1 MTVWEIKEPLG
12 KSPVAPKPRKR
23 EVVPV
28 TPISAVRAVDRLF
41 LRRDWSRNHANGH
54 ERPASNSEA
63 ASIREIRLLVQR
75 LNDNLSACGMM
86 IHMVIAKRGDD
97 WGLDI
102 YDCADG
108 VECRIIHN
116 MAIDFD
122 ALNGLLA
129 SLQREVGIM
138 MDRVL

>member
-12 KSPVAPKPRKR
+12 QTPAQPKPRKR

-28 TPISAVRAVDRLF
+28 TPVSTVRAVDRLF
-41 LRRDWSRNHANGH
+41 LRRDWNRNHAKGH
-54 ERPASNSEA
+54 ERPVSRSQA

-75 LNDNLSACGMM
+75 LNDNLSACGIM
-86 IHMVIAKRGDD
+86 IHLVIARNGDD

-102 YDCADG
+102 YDCTDG

-122 ALNGLLA
+122 ALSGLLA
-129 SLQREVGIM
+129 SLQQEVGLM

>member
-12 KSPVAPKPRKR
+12 QTPAPPKPRKK

-28 TPISAVRAVDRLF
+28 TPISTVRAVDRLF
-41 LRRDWSRNHANGH
+41 LRRDQSHNQAKRHK
-54 ERPASNSEA
+54 RPSSKSQA

-75 LNDNLSACGMM
+75 LNDNLSACGIM
-86 IHMVIAKRGDD
+86 IHLVIARSGDD

-102 YDCADG
+102 YDCSDG
-108 VECRIIHN
+108 AECRIIHN

-122 ALNGLLA
+122 ALSGLLV
-129 SLQREVGIM
+129 SLQQEVGIM